1 MENDLFSATET
12 LHNAFE
18 EVLKNEKKNYKKWGI
33 RDQVKRLKESIEQR
47 NLTVSEKL
55 LLCYGQEEE
64 TLFPS
69 REGNKLS
76 RQKAF
81 DKHRQAHEEA
91 ARVLD
96 TFYAL
101 PEEEKE
107 HIRKELGIKF
117 IEEPVEKPSKN
128 NTTTPFEHNKNKGQK
143 NGKQ

>member
-1 MENDLFSATET
+1 MDNDLFTATET

-18 EVLKNEKKNYKKWGI
+18 EVLKNEKKDYRKWGI

-55 LLCYGQEEE
+55 LLCYGQEDE

-69 REGNKLS
+69 KKGNEQS

-96 TFYAL
+96 TYYAL
-101 PEEEKE
+101 PEKE
-107 HIRKELGIKF
+107 QERIRKELGIKF
-117 IEEPVEKPSKN
+117 AYEPTKKPPKN